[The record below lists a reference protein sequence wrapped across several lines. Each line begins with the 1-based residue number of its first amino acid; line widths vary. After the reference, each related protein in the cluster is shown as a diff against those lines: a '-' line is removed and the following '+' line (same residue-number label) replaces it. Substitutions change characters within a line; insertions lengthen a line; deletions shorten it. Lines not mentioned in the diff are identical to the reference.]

1 MITNLSLFFRQE
13 GQGTSEELRSRDFRR
28 DLDDRE
34 KNVREKR
41 DRNRGEF
48 LLISLKFFSQM
59 VITFYGVEI

>member
-1 MITNLSLFFRQE
+1 MITKLSLFFRQE